1 MPEQRPASIGLA
13 EQDVRWMRA
22 TLDFSRRNLGLT
34 APNPAVGAIIVK
46 HDVVLGRGITQP
58 GGRPHAEQ
66 IALAQAGEAARGA
79 TIYVTLEPCARRS
92 RTGDGPSCT
101 DAILAAGIARVVI
114 AAPDPSPFAAGEG
127 ERRLRGHGV
136 DVATGVLAGEAAA
149 FHLGHILRVTAHR
162 PLVQLKLAATSDGF
176 AATRDHKPLAITGE
190 MARSMTHMLRARSDA
205 IMVGIGTVIADD
217 PQLTC
222 RLPGLRGRSPV
233 RVVLDGA
240 LRTPMLSQLVK
251 TAREVPTWI
260 VASVGASVEREWAL
274 RSQGV
279 DVLRVGTDS
288 AGRLD
293 LADSLGLLA
302 DWGITRLMVEG
313 GPTLAEA
320 LAEAD
325 LLDEAVLFSG
335 GWKLGGQS
343 GGQGGLPALGPAL
356 DKLASGQGG
365 WRKHDERVLGPDL
378 MRSFERLR

>member
-1 MPEQRPASIGLA
+1 
-13 EQDVRWMRA
+13 MRA

-101 DAILAAGIARVVI
+101 DAILAAGIARAVI

-136 DVATGVLAGEAAA
+136 DVVTGVLAGEAAA

-190 MARSMTHMLRARSDA
+190 MARSMTHMLRARADA

-260 VASVGASVEREWAL
+260 VAGVGASVEREWAL

-279 DVLRVGTDS
+279 DVLRVGADD

-293 LADSLGLLA
+293 LVDSLGLLA

-320 LAEAD
+320 LAGAD
-325 LLDEAVLFSG
+325 LIDEAVLFSG
-335 GWKLGGQS
+335 GWKLGGQA

-356 DKLASGQGG
+356 ARLASGQGG
-365 WRKHDERVLGPDL
+365 WRKQDERALGPDL